1 MKEESLILTEQ
12 INILVRE
19 KNELDAM
26 VSTQKQIVLMKK
38 KDVDKLRSKRG
49 NNGEIRL
56 RLEKCLSENKID
68 RTKYHAGQLEGTT
81 IIRLFQNAESI
92 FEKLKVHLINAGTRV
107 CNDEEIE
114 DMTKR
119 YIELCTLFD
128 GLFNRA
134 RTKSGEAS
142 EEIINETKQ
151 YVTAIMVK
159 WRYMNLLTDM
169 LKIHGIEDHLVD
181 QIQRYN
187 GIGCF
192 IKDFIEQAHQFGM
205 KDEKR
210 TANTRDRC
218 RVANSHS
225 KWKKMAQNIKVIAK
239 KEEVCTRSKRKLTIL
254 RGEEKK
260 KAMKKAKKEK
270 RKFCIDNVSLQ
281 PNPIEDYKA
290 KLRNNNT

>member
-1 MKEESLILTEQ
+1 M
-12 INILVRE
+12 
-19 KNELDAM
+19 
-26 VSTQKQIVLMKK
+26 
-38 KDVDKLRSKRG
+38 DKLRSKRG

-92 FEKLKVHLINAGTRV
+92 FEKLKHHLINASTRV

-159 WRYMNLLTDM
+159 WRDMNLSTDM
-169 LKIHGIEDHLVD
+169 LKIHGIEDHLVN
-181 QIQRYN
+181 QMQRYN

-225 KWKKMAQNIKVIAK
+225 KWEKMAQNIQVIAK

-260 KAMKKAKKEK
+260 KSMKKAKEEK

-290 KLRNNNT
+290 KLRNDNT